1 MFSMICFAPLCLASM
16 IPSGQRVCARCPIP
30 APFLAKRERAW
41 GRLCGLFLSIL
52 TSTHVLHECLLSM
65 LCTYCP
71 TPMHDSD
78 CVCFAYA
85 YRSTSPLPYCPS
97 QYLVASKR
105 TADGNRRTTPLLASD
120 SVMSARRGSV
130 GRPWRTRRVSQ
141 KSRLCGSRRNESEE
155 RKRCESPRRA
165 IAKGSPKRTC

>member
-130 GRPWRTRRVSQ
+130 GRPCEPLGWAEEPVV
-141 KSRLCGSRRNESEE
+141 RLQAERSEE